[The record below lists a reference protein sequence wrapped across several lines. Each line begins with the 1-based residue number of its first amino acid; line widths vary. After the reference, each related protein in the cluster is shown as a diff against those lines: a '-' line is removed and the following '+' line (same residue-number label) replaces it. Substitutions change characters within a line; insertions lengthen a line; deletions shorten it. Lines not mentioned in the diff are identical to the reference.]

1 MPCRSPKAKTS
12 ATRHDFSSERKIF
25 SMATY
30 AIESAIRGSTILGD
44 TVTRP
49 YMLRPSVIECAT
61 VNALTCNRTERAR
74 AAQQENAEHE
84 QHVIE
89 SVGHDVGEAE

>member
-1 MPCRSPKAKTS
+1 MRKTR

-30 AIESAIRGSTILGD
+30 AIESAIKGSTILGE

-49 YMLRPSVIECAT
+49 YMLSPSVIECAT
-61 VNALTCNRTERAR
+61 VKALTCASTERGR
-74 AAQQENAEHE
+74 RLSKKMPSTN
-84 QHVIE
+84 
-89 SVGHDVGEAE
+89 SM